1 MNEKQL
7 TFEGVMRIV
16 QGNKW
21 IQLKD
26 IERLEKFIQNQQA
39 TIQSLKEENEQLKK
53 EYKIAID
60 EMVTDYKKLEKENEQ
75 LKKDV
80 KELEEEK
87 RMTALQV
94 TKKLNDQQD
103 IINELQSIINHCERK
118 TESGKK
124 RNEEKSEEPVYYN
137 SNGLSPNRAFEQGL
151 ISKEEFIG
159 FIKGNIIKYVV
170 RCGKKG
176 NPIEDIDKAID
187 YLHLLKKIMRFDD
200 DSKMVIDDE

>member
-1 MNEKQL
+1 MSEKRFTFYYERGNEVVIKDSGKRFSNKQLVDLLNEMSDENEK
-7 TFEGVMRIV
+7 
-16 QGNKW
+16 
-21 IQLKD
+21 
-26 IERLEKFIQNQQA
+26 
-39 TIQSLKEENEQLKK
+39 LKEENEQLKK

-124 RNEEKSEEPVYYN
+124 MNEEKSEEPVYYN
-137 SNGLSPNRAFEQGL
+137 SNGLSPNQAFEQGL
-151 ISKEEFIG
+151 ISNEEFIG
-159 FIKGNIIKYVV
+159 FIKGNVIKYVV

-176 NPIEDIDKAID
+176 NPIDDIDKAIS
-187 YLHLLKKIMRFDD
+187 YLQLLKKIMRFDD
-200 DSKMVIDDE
+200 G

>member
-1 MNEKQL
+1 MSDKR
-7 TFEGVMRIV
+7 FVI
-16 QGNKW
+16 
-21 IQLKD
+21 D
-26 IERLEKFIQNQQA
+26 YDLE
-39 TIQSLKEENEQLKK
+39 
-53 EYKIAID
+53 
-60 EMVTDYKKLEKENEQ
+60 
-75 LKKDV
+75 
-80 KELEEEK
+80 ELEEEN
-87 RMTALQV
+87 V
-94 TKKLNDQQD
+94 KLRAKIEEQQTT
-103 IINELQSIINHCERK
+103 INELQSIINHCERK

-137 SNGLSPNRAFEQGL
+137 SNGLSPNGAFEQGL
-151 ISKEEFIG
+151 ISNEEFIG